1 VCRII
6 THRGGIKLKIIFMG
20 TPDFARD
27 SLKAIHEKGHE
38 IISVIT
44 VPDRPKGR
52 GMKLI
57 YSEVKEYAIENGLE
71 VIQPDR
77 LRGNEEI
84 ISKIKEMNP
93 DIICVVA
100 YGRILP
106 KEILEIPKYGCI
118 NVHPS
123 LLPKYRG
130 SAPIQWAIL
139 NGDKTTGVSTMYLDE
154 EMDSGDIILREEVT
168 IGEDETSGEL
178 WDRLSK
184 IGAELLVETLEQIE
198 NETAPREKQ
207 GNNFT
212 IAPMLQKSQALIDWE
227 NKTAQE
233 IKNLV
238 RGLNPIMG
246 AYSTLNGKKIKFWK
260 VDTLATDKFI
270 EKYQEFK
277 GYEYRFKE
285 IEPGTILYVD
295 TKKGIYIMTKEDI
308 LLVLEIQ
315 GENAKRMTVP
325 EFLRG
330 NKIEVIDK
338 FE

>member
-1 VCRII
+1 M
-6 THRGGIKLKIIFMG
+6 LNIIFMG

-27 SLKAIHEKGHE
+27 SLEAIHKVGHT
-38 IISVIT
+38 IKAVIT
-44 VPDRPKGR
+44 VPDKPKGR

-57 YSEVKEYAIENGLE
+57 PSEVKEYAIENHLP
-71 VIQPDR
+71 VYQPDK
-77 LRGNEEI
+77 LRDNQEI
-84 ISKIKEMNP
+84 IDMIKKINP

-100 YGRILP
+100 YGKIIP
-106 KEILEIPKYGCI
+106 KEILSLPKFGCI

-130 SAPIQWAIL
+130 SSPIQSAIL
-139 NGDKTTGVSTMYLDE
+139 NGDKETGVTTMYLNE
-154 EMDSGDIILREEVT
+154 EMDAGDIILQTKVK

-178 WDRLSK
+178 WNRLSK
-184 IGAELLVETLEQIE
+184 IGAELLIKTLKEIEEQK
-198 NETAPREKQ
+198 APRIKQ
-207 GNNFT
+207 GNNVT
-212 IAPMLQKSQALIDWE
+212 YSKMLDKSIAKIDWE
-227 NKTAQE
+227 NKTAKE

-260 VDTLATDKFI
+260 VDIISTDNFI

-277 GYEYRFKE
+277 GYEYRFSE

-295 TKKGIYIMTKEDI
+295 KKIGIYIMTKEG
-308 LLVLEIQ
+308 LLIVLEIQ
-315 GENAKRMTVP
+315 GENAKRMTTP

-330 NKIEVIDK
+330 NKIEVVDK

>member
-1 VCRII
+1 
-6 THRGGIKLKIIFMG
+6 
-20 TPDFARD
+20 
-27 SLKAIHEKGHE
+27 
-38 IISVIT
+38 
-44 VPDRPKGR
+44 
-52 GMKLI
+52 
-57 YSEVKEYAIENGLE
+57 
-71 VIQPDR
+71 
-77 LRGNEEI
+77 
-84 ISKIKEMNP
+84 MNP

-106 KEILEIPKYGCI
+106 KEILEIPKYGCV

-154 EMDSGDIILREEVT
+154 EMDSGDIILKEEVT
-168 IGEDETSGEL
+168 IGENETSGEL

-184 IGAELLVETLEQIE
+184 IGANLLVETLDQIE
-198 NETAPREKQ
+198 KGIAPREKQ

-212 IAPMLQKSQALIDWE
+212 IAPMLEKSQALIDWE
-227 NKTAQE
+227 NKTAKE

-260 VDTLATDKFI
+260 VDTLDLNEFV

-285 IEPGTILYVD
+285 IEPGTIIYID
-295 TKKGIYIMTKEDI
+295 AKDGIYIMTKEGI
-308 LLVLEIQ
+308 LLVIEIQ
-315 GENAKRMTVP
+315 GENAKRMATP

-330 NKIEVIDK
+330 NKVEVIDK